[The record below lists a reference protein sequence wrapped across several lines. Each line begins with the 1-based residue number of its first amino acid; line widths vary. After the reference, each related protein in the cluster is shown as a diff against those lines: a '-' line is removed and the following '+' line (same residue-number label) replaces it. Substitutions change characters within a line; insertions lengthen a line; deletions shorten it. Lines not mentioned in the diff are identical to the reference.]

1 MNKDLY
7 LWKLQLTTIKLRILV
22 KGKSSPDNSNLENI
36 CINVKLIALSIC
48 LNPGRFF
55 GVDKKINVLFVLI

>member
-22 KGKSSPDNSNLENI
+22 KGKSSSDNS
-36 CINVKLIALSIC
+36 KLREYLHK
-48 LNPGRFF
+48 R
-55 GVDKKINVLFVLI
+55 